1 MLLMTQLLAKC
12 FLQTRRS
19 RYRTHT
25 LYWCVLSLINRQIYL
40 TIKNKIVFTKKKHDI
55 PVLFFKIYPD
65 STQKEIKRNFL
76 DLVYVSELI
85 DTYKAQCSSGTS
97 TYWHL
102 DVIKINVSK
111 NFN

>member
-1 MLLMTQLLAKC
+1 MI
-12 FLQTRRS
+12 FLF
-19 RYRTHT
+19 Y
-25 LYWCVLSLINRQIYL
+25 SLKY
-40 TIKNKIVFTKKKHDI
+40 TPI
-55 PVLFFKIYPD
+55 PHK
-65 STQKEIKRNFL
+65 QKEIKRNFL